1 MWLLHIQDRVPAINR
16 PLGRLRVGPSIA
28 LSIDTDEMSLG
39 QVGWSLSDI
48 TVLKSAASN
57 AILSGFIILYSIN
70 GQLRWGKIVSTRT
83 PTNSQKRPRRSE
95 YYGRRTGRLAR
106 GVGLGGF
113 REAEIKRNVEM

>member
-28 LSIDTDEMSLG
+28 LSIDTDEMLLG
-39 QVGWSLSDI
+39 QVEGSLSDKTI
-48 TVLKSAASN
+48 LKSAASN

-83 PTNSQKRPRRSE
+83 PTNSKEGQVDWPVASVSVVS
-95 YYGRRTGRLAR
+95 GRAKSR
-106 GVGLGGF
+106 
-113 REAEIKRNVEM
+113 